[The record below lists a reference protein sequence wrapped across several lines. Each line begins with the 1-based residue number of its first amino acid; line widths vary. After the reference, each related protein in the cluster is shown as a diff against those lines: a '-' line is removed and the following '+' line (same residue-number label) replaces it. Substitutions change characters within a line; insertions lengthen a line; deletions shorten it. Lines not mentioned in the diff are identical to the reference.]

1 MQNRKTGTKLLH
13 VKSLQ
18 LFCLVVVVELEAG
31 LAAALQPLQRNVVA
45 SSDFGLQLLV
55 RCTDL
60 ADGVASGDTVL
71 LEPLIDVLLLFL
83 ELADV
88 LNGPL

>member
-1 MQNRKTGTKLLH
+1 MQHCKTGTKLLH
-13 VKSLQ
+13 VESVQ
-18 LFCLVVVVELEAG
+18 LFCLLVVVELEAG
-31 LAAALQPLQRNVVA
+31 LAAALQPLQGNVVA
-45 SSDFGLQLLV
+45 STDFGLQLLV

-60 ADGVASGDTVL
+60 ADGVAGGDTVL
-71 LEPLIDVLLLFL
+71 LEALVDVLLLLL